1 MLATLL
7 IGTTVWVLWVIS
19 SQIENRAT
27 IGLLLLF
34 PLFKFIAEGASDL
47 RMYIFVN
54 VFIAVIIISE
64 SLVLPQYIYNEDAR
78 RDAYLDHI
86 PLRELRA
93 KVPRM
98 TYFNM

>member
-1 MLATLL
+1 
-7 IGTTVWVLWVIS
+7 
-19 SQIENRAT
+19 
-27 IGLLLLF
+27 
-34 PLFKFIAEGASDL
+34 
-47 RMYIFVN
+47 MYIFVN

-86 PLRELRA
+86 PLPELRA